1 MEYEYWDDKRIESI
15 IANLAG
21 KDTVTLSDLT
31 TFRISSESIILY
43 EACIH
48 QVDKIG
54 DELCVLTYGI
64 DAHDCYYSSITIID
78 YLHKTKVCCSD
89 KIIIQEEVGFPFEPL
104 RSMHDGKKDFLNKRE
119 FLLNH
124 SDIELGYWGIWYSL
138 ESDVVFDFNEKMF

>member
-1 MEYEYWDDKRIESI
+1 MEYEYWNDKRIESI
-15 IANLAG
+15 ITNLAG

-31 TFRISSESIILY
+31 TYRITTKSIILY

-78 YLHKTKVCCSD
+78 YLRKTKVCCSD
-89 KIIIQEEVGFPFEPL
+89 KIIIQEEVGFPFEL
-104 RSMHDGKKDFLNKRE
+104 SHNMREVKKDFLNKRR
-119 FLLNH
+119 FLLDH